1 MAGRK
6 KIYEPELLNIGD
18 RIEIKGYKKAFAH
31 QYAHNWE
38 KRLNKRK
45 IDTWVFR
52 PVKEGTKVFIERI
65 F

>member
-6 KIYEPELLNIGD
+6 KLYEPELLNIGD
-18 RIEIKGYKKAFAH
+18 RIEIKGAKKAFAH
-31 QYAHNWE
+31 QYAYNWG

-45 IDTWVFR
+45 IDTWSFVA
-52 PVKEGTKVFIERI
+52 VTEGNKVFIERE